1 MSNPFAIVSASHPAS
16 AGLAARVLRL
26 AIGSGTTTTTTTVT
40 GRQPAR
46 D

>member
-1 MSNPFAIVSASHPAS
+1 MSNIFAIASITRPVSTGRTTRA
-16 AGLAARVLRL
+16 LRSM
-26 AIGSGTTTTTTTVT
+26 IGSGTTTTTTTVT

>member
-1 MSNPFAIVSASHPAS
+1 MSNIPAIASIRRPEPTGS
-16 AGLAARVLRL
+16 AARVLR
-26 AIGSGTTTTTTTVT
+26 AMTGSGTTTTVT

>member
-1 MSNPFAIVSASHPAS
+1 MSNIPAIASISHPVS
-16 AGLAARVLRL
+16 TGLAAHALRSI
-26 AIGSGTTTTTTTVT
+26 IGSGTTTTTVT